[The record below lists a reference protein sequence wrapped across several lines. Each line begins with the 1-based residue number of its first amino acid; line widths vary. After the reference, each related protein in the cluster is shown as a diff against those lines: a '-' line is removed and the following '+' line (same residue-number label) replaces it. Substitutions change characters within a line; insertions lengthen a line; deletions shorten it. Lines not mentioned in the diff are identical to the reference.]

1 MSLTYH
7 DELKAALQLAGCYA
21 GEPSAETLRL
31 EAWCRIGSDLCIGF
45 AIGFV
50 AIAALTW

>member
-1 MSLTYH
+1 MSLTH
-7 DELKAALQLAGCYA
+7 AIEHKLARIGCFAA
-21 GEPSAETLRL
+21 EPSAETLRL

-50 AIAALTW
+50 AVAIMTW